1 MLPSDIVRWICA
13 ALFIMFISVPLIL
26 ARSRTH
32 REPVGKA
39 RAGRPLSLATGPLW
53 VAMQFVTPVAFL
65 LEAILPFVVY
75 GGPLTLSFAGD
86 SAFQI
91 IGILAWFLGGALGL
105 WGQRELGKY
114 TRLEIA
120 VFGDHRL
127 VTTGP
132 YRWIRH
138 PLYTALLTMIAG
150 AALFLLNALLLALV
164 PFAIAIALRRALLEE
179 ELLSSGEGFGE
190 EYENYVRRTGRFLP
204 RWWTSGN

>member
-1 MLPSDIVRWICA
+1 
-13 ALFIMFISVPLIL
+13 
-26 ARSRTH
+26 
-32 REPVGKA
+32 
-39 RAGRPLSLATGPLW
+39 
-53 VAMQFVTPVAFL
+53 MQFVTPVAFL